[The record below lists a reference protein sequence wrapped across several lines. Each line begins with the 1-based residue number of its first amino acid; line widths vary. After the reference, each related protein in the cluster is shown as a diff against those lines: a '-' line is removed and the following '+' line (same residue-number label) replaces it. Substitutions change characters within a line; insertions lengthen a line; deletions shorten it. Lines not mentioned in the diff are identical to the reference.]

1 MGITASLGA
10 LEKSLCPLTGIER
23 RLLRC
28 SARTVVTLPIMLTSL
43 QLQ

>member
-1 MGITASLGA
+1 MGTTISLGA
-10 LEKSLCPLTGIER
+10 LEKNLCPLTGIER

-28 SARTVVTLPIMLTSL
+28 SARTVVTIPIMLMGL